1 MSGDRNIQQQID
13 ELNRELG
20 MRAGVYP
27 KLVSSGKLRA
37 SEAEE
42 ANARLRAAIDT
53 LTWCR
58 DNRALIAEVRRRQ
71 EQPIAGG
78 EGGAT

>member
-1 MSGDRNIQQQID
+1 MTGVQIQLQID

-20 MRAGVYP
+20 MRAGAYP
-27 KLVSSGKLRA
+27 KLVSQGKLRQ
-37 SEAEE
+37 SEANE

-58 DNRALIAEVRRRQ
+58 DNRDLIAEVKRQ
-71 EQPIAGG
+71 RDTPVAGG

>member
-1 MSGDRNIQQQID
+1 MSSIHIQLQID

-20 MRAGVYP
+20 MRAGAYP
-27 KLVSSGKLRA
+27 KLVSQGKLRQA
-37 SEAEE
+37 EATE

-58 DNRALIAEVRRRQ
+58 DNRDLIAEAKRRQ
-71 EQPIAGG
+71 DMPIAGR
-78 EGGAT
+78 EGGAK

>member
-1 MSGDRNIQQQID
+1 MSGVHIQLQID

-27 KLVSSGKLRA
+27 KLVSQGKLRQA
-37 SEAEE
+37 EANE

-58 DNRALIAEVRRRQ
+58 DNRDLIAEVKRKRDT
-71 EQPIAGG
+71 PVGGG
-78 EGGAT
+78 EGGAA